1 MKNKLMA
8 FTMMVCLTSV
18 AQAGIL
24 LEPYFSLIVSGKSSN
39 TSDLKYSGNSIGA
52 RVGWSML
59 GFSVGLDA
67 LLSGTATA
75 KNNSGSN
82 SYNPGGYGI
91 FAAYQFPVLVRGY
104 ISYFPSATAKF
115 DSYELSGT
123 SNKIGVQFTGLP
135 FVALGIEAETVNITK
150 SKSGG
155 VTTNSKDTV
164 TFTNFVVS
172 APFNF

>member
-1 MKNKLMA
+1 MRNKLIAFVMMA
-8 FTMMVCLTSV
+8 CLTSV

-24 LEPYFSLIVSGKSSN
+24 LEPYVSLIVSGKSKE

-67 LLSGTATA
+67 LLAGTITTKSDA
-75 KNNSGSN
+75 GSDK
-82 SYNPGGYGI
+82 YTPGGYGV
-91 FAAYQFPVLVRGY
+91 FAAYQFPILVRGY

-115 DSYELSGT
+115 DSTELTGT
-123 SNKIGVQFTGLP
+123 SNKLGIQFTGLP
-135 FVALGIEAETVNITK
+135 FIALGIEAETVSVTK
-150 SKSGG
+150 AKSGG
-155 VTTNSKDTV
+155 VTVDWKDTV